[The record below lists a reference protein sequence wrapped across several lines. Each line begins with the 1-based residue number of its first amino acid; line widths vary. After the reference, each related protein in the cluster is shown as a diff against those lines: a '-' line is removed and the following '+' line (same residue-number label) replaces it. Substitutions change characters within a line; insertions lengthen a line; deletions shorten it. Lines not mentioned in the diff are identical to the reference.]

1 MKKLFLAVVAMMV
14 SAATFA
20 QNEVG
25 QLTIQPKVGV
35 NIANITDSDGADPR
49 IGLAAGAE
57 FEYGLTDNIG
67 LSAGVLYSMQGF
79 KTTEE
84 GVDCTLKLD
93 YLNVPILANFYVAKG
108 FAVKLGV
115 QPGFKL
121 SSKAKVKV
129 SGASVEVDA
138 NDIEGVNVKSI
149 DLSIPVGV
157 SYQYQNIVFDA
168 RYNWGVTKIVDDADS
183 KHSVFQITVGY
194 KFSL

>member
-14 SAATFA
+14 SATTFA

-35 NIANITDSDGADPR
+35 NIANITDADDADPR

-67 LSAGVLYSMQGF
+67 LSAGVLYSMQGA
-79 KTTEE
+79 KATED
-84 GVDCTLKLD
+84 GADCTLKLD

-121 SSKAKVKV
+121 SSKAKFKG
-129 SGASVEVDA
+129 SGGSKEVEVED
-138 NDIEGVNVKSI
+138 GVKSV
-149 DLSIPVGV
+149 DLSIPVGL

-168 RYNWGVTKIVDDADS
+168 RYNWGVTKIVDDVDS

>member
-14 SAATFA
+14 SATTFA

-35 NIANITDSDGADPR
+35 NIANITDADDADPR

-67 LSAGVLYSMQGF
+67 LSAGVLYSMQGV
-79 KTTEE
+79 KTTIIDD
-84 GVDCTLKLD
+84 DCTWKLD
-93 YLNVPILANFYVAKG
+93 FLNVPILANFYVAKG

-121 SSKAKVKV
+121 SSKAKFKG
-129 SGASVEVDA
+129 SGGSKEVEVED
-138 NDIEGVNVKSI
+138 GVKSV
-149 DLSIPVGV
+149 DLSIPVGL

-168 RYNWGVTKIVDDADS
+168 RYNWGATNIVEDSDS

>member
-35 NIANITDSDGADPR
+35 NIANITDAVGADPR

-67 LSAGVLYSMQGF
+67 LSAGVLYSMQGA
-79 KTTEE
+79 KASEE
-84 GVDCTLKLD
+84 SVDYTLKLD

-108 FAVKLGV
+108 LALKLGV

-121 SSKAKVKV
+121 SSKVKGEA
-129 SGASVEVDA
+129 SGVTAELEVED
-138 NDIEGVNVKSI
+138 GVKSI
-149 DLSIPVGV
+149 DLSIPVGL

-168 RYNWGVTKIVDDADS
+168 RYNWGVTKIIDDADS
-183 KHSVFQITVGY
+183 KNSVFQITVGY

>member
-35 NIANITDSDGADPR
+35 NIANITDADDADPR

-67 LSAGVLYSMQGF
+67 LSAGVLYSMQGV
-79 KTTEE
+79 KTTIIDD
-84 GVDCTLKLD
+84 DCTWKLD
-93 YLNVPILANFYVAKG
+93 FLNVPILANFYVAKG

-121 SSKAKVKV
+121 SSKAKFKG
-129 SGASVEVDA
+129 SGGSKEVEVED
-138 NDIEGVNVKSI
+138 GVKSV
-149 DLSIPVGV
+149 DLSIPVGL

-168 RYNWGVTKIVDDADS
+168 RYNWGVTKIIDGVDS

>member
-14 SAATFA
+14 SATTFA

-35 NIANITDSDGADPR
+35 NIANITDSDDADPR

-57 FEYGLTDNIG
+57 FEYGITDNIG
-67 LSAGVLYSMQGF
+67 LSAGVLYSMQGA
-79 KTTEE
+79 KATED
-84 GVDCTLKLD
+84 GADCTLKLD

-121 SSKAKVKV
+121 SSKAKFKG
-129 SGASVEVDA
+129 SGASEEVEVED
-138 NDIEGVNVKSI
+138 GVKSV
-149 DLSIPVGV
+149 DLSIPVGL

-168 RYNWGVTKIVDDADS
+168 RYNWGVTKIVEDSDS

>member
-14 SAATFA
+14 SATTFA

-35 NIANITDSDGADPR
+35 NIANITDADGADPR

-67 LSAGVLYSMQGF
+67 LSAGVLYSMQGV
-79 KTTEE
+79 KTTI
-84 GVDCTLKLD
+84 VDADCTLKLD

-121 SSKAKVKV
+121 SSKAKVKG
-129 SGASVEVDA
+129 SGASKEVDV
-138 NDIEGVNVKSI
+138 DGIKSV
-149 DLSIPVGV
+149 DLSIPVGL

>member
-1 MKKLFLAVVAMMV
+1 MKKLFLAVIAMMV

-20 QNEVG
+20 QNEAG
-25 QLTIQPKVGV
+25 QITIQPKVGV
-35 NIANITDSDGADPR
+35 NIANITDAVGADPR

-67 LSAGVLYSMQGF
+67 LSAGVLYSMQGA
-79 KTTEE
+79 KASEE
-84 GVDCTLKLD
+84 SVDYTLKLD

-108 FAVKLGV
+108 LALKLGV

-121 SSKAKVKV
+121 SSKVKGEA
-129 SGASVEVDA
+129 SGVTAELEVED
-138 NDIEGVNVKSI
+138 GVKSI
-149 DLSIPVGV
+149 DLSIPVGL

-168 RYNWGVTKIVDDADS
+168 RYNWGVTKIIDDADS
-183 KHSVFQITVGY
+183 KNSVFQITVGY

>member
-1 MKKLFLAVVAMMV
+1 MKKLFLAVVAMMI

-35 NIANITDSDGADPR
+35 NIANITDADDADPR

-67 LSAGVLYSMQGF
+67 LSAGVLYSMQGV
-79 KTTEE
+79 KTTIIDD
-84 GVDCTLKLD
+84 DCTWKLD
-93 YLNVPILANFYVAKG
+93 FLNVPILANFYVAKG

-121 SSKAKVKV
+121 SSKAKFKG
-129 SGASVEVDA
+129 SGGSKEVDV
-138 NDIEGVNVKSI
+138 DGFKSV
-149 DLSIPVGV
+149 DLSIPVGL

>member
-35 NIANITDSDGADPR
+35 NIANITDADDADPR

-57 FEYGLTDNIG
+57 FEYGITDNIG
-67 LSAGVLYSMQGF
+67 LSAGVLYSMQGA
-79 KTTEE
+79 KTTED
-84 GVDCTLKLD
+84 GADCTLKLD

-121 SSKAKVKV
+121 SSKAKFKG
-129 SGASVEVDA
+129 SGGSKEVEVED
-138 NDIEGVNVKSI
+138 GVKSV
-149 DLSIPVGV
+149 DLSIPVGL

-168 RYNWGVTKIVDDADS
+168 RYNWGVTKIVDDVDS

>member
-1 MKKLFLAVVAMMV
+1 MKKLFLAVVAMMI

-35 NIANITDSDGADPR
+35 NIANITDVNDADPR

-67 LSAGVLYSMQGF
+67 LSAGVLYSMQGV
-79 KTTEE
+79 KTTIIDD
-84 GVDCTLKLD
+84 DCTWKLD
-93 YLNVPILANFYVAKG
+93 FLNVPILANFYVAKG

-121 SSKAKVKV
+121 SSKAKFKG
-129 SGASVEVDA
+129 SGGSKEVEVED
-138 NDIEGVNVKSI
+138 GVKSV
-149 DLSIPVGV
+149 DLSIPVGL

-168 RYNWGVTKIVDDADS
+168 RYNWGVTKIIDDVDS

>member
-35 NIANITDSDGADPR
+35 NIANITDAVGADPR

-57 FEYGLTDNIG
+57 FEYGITDNIG
-67 LSAGVLYSMQGF
+67 LSAGVLYSMQGA
-79 KTTEE
+79 KASEE
-84 GVDCTLKLD
+84 SVDYTLKLD

-108 FAVKLGV
+108 LALKLGV

-121 SSKAKVKV
+121 SSKVKGEA
-129 SGASVEVDA
+129 SGVTAELEVED
-138 NDIEGVNVKSI
+138 GVKSI
-149 DLSIPVGV
+149 DLSIPVGL

-168 RYNWGVTKIVDDADS
+168 RYNWGVTKIIDDADS
-183 KHSVFQITVGY
+183 KNSVFQITVGY

>member
-1 MKKLFLAVVAMMV
+1 MKKLFLAVVAMMI

-35 NIANITDSDGADPR
+35 NIANITDVNDADPR

-67 LSAGVLYSMQGF
+67 LSAGVLYSMQGV
-79 KTTEE
+79 KTII
-84 GVDCTLKLD
+84 VDDDCTSKLD

-121 SSKAKVKV
+121 SSKAKFKG
-129 SGASVEVDA
+129 SGGSKEVEVED
-138 NDIEGVNVKSI
+138 GVKSV
-149 DLSIPVGV
+149 DLSIPVGL

-168 RYNWGVTKIVDDADS
+168 RYNWGVTKIVDDVDS

>member
-35 NIANITDSDGADPR
+35 NIANITDADDADPR

-67 LSAGVLYSMQGF
+67 LSAGVLYSMQGV
-79 KTTEE
+79 KTTIIDD
-84 GVDCTLKLD
+84 DCTWKLD
-93 YLNVPILANFYVAKG
+93 FLNVPILANFYVAKG

-121 SSKAKVKV
+121 SSKAKFKG
-129 SGASVEVDA
+129 SGGSKEVEVED
-138 NDIEGVNVKSI
+138 GVKSV
-149 DLSIPVGV
+149 DLSIPVGL

>member
-35 NIANITDSDGADPR
+35 NIANITDADDADPR

-67 LSAGVLYSMQGF
+67 LSAGVLYSMQGA
-79 KTTEE
+79 KTTED
-84 GVDCTLKLD
+84 GADCTLKLD

-121 SSKAKVKV
+121 SSKAKAKV
-129 SGASVEVDA
+129 FGASAELDVDG
-138 NDIEGVNVKSI
+138 IKSV

-168 RYNWGVTKIVDDADS
+168 RYNWGVTKIVEDSDS

>member
-1 MKKLFLAVVAMMV
+1 MKKFFLAVVAMMV
-14 SAATFA
+14 SATTFA

-35 NIANITDSDGADPR
+35 NIANITDADDADPR

-57 FEYGLTDNIG
+57 FEYGITDNIG
-67 LSAGVLYSMQGF
+67 LSAGVLYSMQGA
-79 KTTEE
+79 KTTED
-84 GVDCTLKLD
+84 GADCTLKLD

-121 SSKAKVKV
+121 SSKAKAKG
-129 SGASVEVDA
+129 SGASVELDVDG
-138 NDIEGVNVKSI
+138 IKSV

-168 RYNWGVTKIVDDADS
+168 RYNWGVTKIVEDSDS

>member
-1 MKKLFLAVVAMMV
+1 MKKLFLAVVAMMI
-14 SAATFA
+14 SATTFA

-35 NIANITDSDGADPR
+35 NIANITDVDDADPR

-67 LSAGVLYSMQGF
+67 LSAGVLYSMQGV
-79 KTTEE
+79 KASEE
-84 GVDCTLKLD
+84 SVDCTLKLD

-121 SSKAKVKV
+121 SSKAEFKG
-129 SGASVEVDA
+129 SGGSKEVDV
-138 NDIEGVNVKSI
+138 DGFKSV
-149 DLSIPVGV
+149 DLSIPVGL

-168 RYNWGVTKIVDDADS
+168 RYNWGVTNLVEDSDS

>member
-35 NIANITDSDGADPR
+35 NIANITDADDADPR

-67 LSAGVLYSMQGF
+67 LSAGVLYSMQGV
-79 KTTEE
+79 KTTIIDD
-84 GVDCTLKLD
+84 DCTWKLD
-93 YLNVPILANFYVAKG
+93 FLNVPILANFYVAKG

-121 SSKAKVKV
+121 SSKAKAKG
-129 SGASVEVDA
+129 SGASVELDVDG
-138 NDIEGVNVKSI
+138 IKSV

>member
-1 MKKLFLAVVAMMV
+1 MKKLFLAVVAMMI

-35 NIANITDSDGADPR
+35 NIANITDADDADPR

-67 LSAGVLYSMQGF
+67 LSAGVLYSMQGV
-79 KTTEE
+79 KTII
-84 GVDCTLKLD
+84 VDDDCTSKLD

-121 SSKAKVKV
+121 SSKAKFKG
-129 SGASVEVDA
+129 SGGSKEVEVED
-138 NDIEGVNVKSI
+138 GVKSV
-149 DLSIPVGV
+149 DLSIPVGL

>member
-1 MKKLFLAVVAMMV
+1 M
-14 SAATFA
+14 SR
-20 QNEVG
+20 QNRR
-25 QLTIQPKVGV
+25 I
-35 NIANITDSDGADPR
+35 ITDADDADPR

-67 LSAGVLYSMQGF
+67 LSAGVLYSMQGV
-79 KTTEE
+79 KTII
-84 GVDCTLKLD
+84 VDDDCTSKLD
-93 YLNVPILANFYVAKG
+93 YLNVPILVNFYVAKG

-121 SSKAKVKV
+121 SSKAKFKG
-129 SGASVEVDA
+129 SGGSKEVDV
-138 NDIEGVNVKSI
+138 DGFKSV

-168 RYNWGVTKIVDDADS
+168 RYNWGVTNIVEDSDS

>member
-14 SAATFA
+14 SATTFA

-35 NIANITDSDGADPR
+35 NIANITDADDADPR

-67 LSAGVLYSMQGF
+67 LSAGVLYSMQGV
-79 KTTEE
+79 KTTIIDD
-84 GVDCTLKLD
+84 DCTWKLD
-93 YLNVPILANFYVAKG
+93 FLNVPILANFYVAKG

-121 SSKAKVKV
+121 SSKAKFKG
-129 SGASVEVDA
+129 SGGSKEVEVED
-138 NDIEGVNVKSI
+138 GVKSV
-149 DLSIPVGV
+149 DLSIPVGL

>member
-14 SAATFA
+14 SVATFA

-35 NIANITDSDGADPR
+35 NIANITDADDADPR

-67 LSAGVLYSMQGF
+67 LSAGVLYSMQGA
-79 KTTEE
+79 KATED
-84 GVDCTLKLD
+84 GADCTLKLD

-129 SGASVEVDA
+129 SGTSVEVDA
-138 NDIEGVNVKSI
+138 NDIDGVNIKSI

-168 RYNWGVTKIVDDADS
+168 RYNWGVTKIIEDSDS

>member
-1 MKKLFLAVVAMMV
+1 MKKLFLAVVAMMI

-35 NIANITDSDGADPR
+35 NIANITDVDDADPR

-67 LSAGVLYSMQGF
+67 LSAGVLYSMQGV
-79 KTTEE
+79 KTIIV
-84 GVDCTLKLD
+84 GDDCTSKLD

-121 SSKAKVKV
+121 SSKAKFKG
-129 SGASVEVDA
+129 SGGSKEVDV
-138 NDIEGVNVKSI
+138 DGFKSV

-168 RYNWGVTKIVDDADS
+168 RYNWGVTNIVEDSDS

>member
-14 SAATFA
+14 SATTFA

-35 NIANITDSDGADPR
+35 NIANITDADDADPR

-67 LSAGVLYSMQGF
+67 LSAGVLYSMQGV
-79 KTTEE
+79 KTTIIDD
-84 GVDCTLKLD
+84 DCTLKLD

-121 SSKAKVKV
+121 SSKAKFKE
-129 SGASVEVDA
+129 SGASKEVDV
-138 NDIEGVNVKSI
+138 DGVKSV
-149 DLSIPVGV
+149 DLSIPVGL

>member
-35 NIANITDSDGADPR
+35 NIANITDVNDADPR

-67 LSAGVLYSMQGF
+67 LSAGVLYSMQGV
-79 KTTEE
+79 KTTI
-84 GVDCTLKLD
+84 VDADCTLKLD

-121 SSKAKVKV
+121 SSKAKFKE
-129 SGASVEVDA
+129 SGASKEVDV
-138 NDIEGVNVKSI
+138 DGVKSV
-149 DLSIPVGV
+149 DLSIPVGL

>member
-35 NIANITDSDGADPR
+35 NIANITDADDADPR

-67 LSAGVLYSMQGF
+67 LSAGVLYSMQGA
-79 KTTEE
+79 KTTEDN
-84 GVDCTLKLD
+84 VDCTLKLD
-93 YLNVPILANFYVAKG
+93 YLNIPILANFYVAKG

-121 SSKAKVKV
+121 SSKAKAKG
-129 SGASVEVDA
+129 SGASVELDVDG
-138 NDIEGVNVKSI
+138 IKSV

-168 RYNWGVTKIVDDADS
+168 RYNWGVTKIIDDADS

>member
-35 NIANITDSDGADPR
+35 NIANITDADDADPR

-67 LSAGVLYSMQGF
+67 LSAGVLYSMQGV
-79 KTTEE
+79 KTTIIDD
-84 GVDCTLKLD
+84 DCTWKLD
-93 YLNVPILANFYVAKG
+93 FLNVPILANFYVAKG

-121 SSKAKVKV
+121 SSKAKFKG
-129 SGASVEVDA
+129 SGGSKEVEVED
-138 NDIEGVNVKSI
+138 GVKSV
-149 DLSIPVGV
+149 DLSIPVGL
-157 SYQYQNIVFDA
+157 SYQYQNVVFDA
-168 RYNWGVTKIVDDADS
+168 RYNWGVTKIIEDSDS

>member
-14 SAATFA
+14 SATTFA

-35 NIANITDSDGADPR
+35 NIANITDVDDADPR

-67 LSAGVLYSMQGF
+67 LSAGVLYSMQGV
-79 KTTEE
+79 KTTI
-84 GVDCTLKLD
+84 VDADCTLKLD

-121 SSKAKVKV
+121 SSKAKAKG
-129 SGASVEVDA
+129 SGASKEVDV
-138 NDIEGVNVKSI
+138 DGIKSV
-149 DLSIPVGV
+149 DLSIPVGL

>member
-14 SAATFA
+14 SATTFA

-35 NIANITDSDGADPR
+35 NIANITDADDADPR

-67 LSAGVLYSMQGF
+67 LSAGVLYSMQGV
-79 KTTEE
+79 KTII
-84 GVDCTLKLD
+84 VDDDCTSKLD

-108 FAVKLGV
+108 LALKLGV

-121 SSKAKVKV
+121 SSKAKFKEP
-129 SGASVEVDA
+129 GASKEVDV
-138 NDIEGVNVKSI
+138 DGVKSV
-149 DLSIPVGV
+149 DLSIPVGL

>member
-35 NIANITDSDGADPR
+35 NIANITDADDADPR

-84 GVDCTLKLD
+84 SVDCTLKLD

-121 SSKAKVKV
+121 SSKAKVKG
-129 SGASVEVDA
+129 SGTSVEVDA
-138 NDIEGVNVKSI
+138 NDIEGINIKSI
-149 DLSIPVGV
+149 DLSIPVGL

>member
-20 QNEVG
+20 QNEAG
-25 QLTIQPKVGV
+25 QITIQPKVGV
-35 NIANITDSDGADPR
+35 NIANITEADDADPR

-67 LSAGVLYSMQGF
+67 LSAGVLYSMQGA

-121 SSKAKVKV
+121 SSKAKAKG
-129 SGASVEVDA
+129 SGASVELDVDG
-138 NDIEGVNVKSI
+138 IKSV

-168 RYNWGVTKIVDDADS
+168 RYNWGVTKIIDDADT

>member
-35 NIANITDSDGADPR
+35 NIANITDADDADPR

-57 FEYGLTDNIG
+57 FEYGITDNIG
-67 LSAGVLYSMQGF
+67 LSAGVLYSMQGA
-79 KTTEE
+79 KTTED
-84 GVDCTLKLD
+84 GADCTLKLD

-121 SSKAKVKV
+121 SSKAKAKG
-129 SGASVEVDA
+129 SGASVELDVDG
-138 NDIEGVNVKSI
+138 IKSV

-168 RYNWGVTKIVDDADS
+168 RYNWGVTKIVDDVDS

>member
-35 NIANITDSDGADPR
+35 NIANITDADDADPR

-121 SSKAKVKV
+121 SSKAKFKG
-129 SGASVEVDA
+129 SGGSKEVEVED
-138 NDIEGVNVKSI
+138 GVKSV
-149 DLSIPVGV
+149 DLSIPVGL

-168 RYNWGVTKIVDDADS
+168 RYNWGVTNIVEDSDS

>member
-1 MKKLFLAVVAMMV
+1 MKKLFLAVVAMMI
-14 SAATFA
+14 SAAAFA

-35 NIANITDSDGADPR
+35 NIANITDVDDADPR

-67 LSAGVLYSMQGF
+67 LSAGVLYSMQGV
-79 KTTEE
+79 KTTIIDD
-84 GVDCTLKLD
+84 DCTWKLD
-93 YLNVPILANFYVAKG
+93 FLNVPILANFYVAKG

-121 SSKAKVKV
+121 SSKAEFKG
-129 SGASVEVDA
+129 SGGSKEVDV
-138 NDIEGVNVKSI
+138 DGFKSV

-168 RYNWGVTKIVDDADS
+168 RYNWGVTNIVEDSDS

>member
-1 MKKLFLAVVAMMV
+1 MKKLFLAVVAMMI

-35 NIANITDSDGADPR
+35 NIANITDADDADPR

-79 KTTEE
+79 KTTED

-121 SSKAKVKV
+121 SSKAKFKG
-129 SGASVEVDA
+129 SGGSKEVEVED
-138 NDIEGVNVKSI
+138 GVKSV
-149 DLSIPVGV
+149 DLSIPVGL

>member
-14 SAATFA
+14 SATTFA

-35 NIANITDSDGADPR
+35 NIANITDSDDADPR

-57 FEYGLTDNIG
+57 FEYGITDNIG
-67 LSAGVLYSMQGF
+67 LSAGVLYSMQGA
-79 KTTEE
+79 KATED
-84 GVDCTLKLD
+84 GADCTLKLD

-121 SSKAKVKV
+121 SSKAKFKG
-129 SGASVEVDA
+129 SGGSKEVEVED
-138 NDIEGVNVKSI
+138 GVKSV
-149 DLSIPVGV
+149 DLSIPVGL

>member
-35 NIANITDSDGADPR
+35 NIANITDADDADPR

-67 LSAGVLYSMQGF
+67 LSAGVLYSMQGV
-79 KTTEE
+79 KTTI
-84 GVDCTLKLD
+84 VDDDCTWKLD
-93 YLNVPILANFYVAKG
+93 FLNVPILANFYVAKG

-121 SSKAKVKV
+121 SSKAKFKG
-129 SGASVEVDA
+129 SGGSKEVEVED
-138 NDIEGVNVKSI
+138 GVKSV
-149 DLSIPVGV
+149 DLSIPVGL

-168 RYNWGVTKIVDDADS
+168 RYNWGVTKIVDDVDS

>member
-1 MKKLFLAVVAMMV
+1 MKKLFLAVVAMMI
-14 SAATFA
+14 SATTFA

-35 NIANITDSDGADPR
+35 NIANITDVDDADPR

-121 SSKAKVKV
+121 SSKAEFKG
-129 SGASVEVDA
+129 SGGSKEVDV
-138 NDIEGVNVKSI
+138 DGFKSV

-168 RYNWGVTKIVDDADS
+168 RYNWGVTNIVEDSDS

>member
-20 QNEVG
+20 QNEAG
-25 QLTIQPKVGV
+25 QITIQPKVGV
-35 NIANITDSDGADPR
+35 NIANITEADDADPR

-67 LSAGVLYSMQGF
+67 LSAGVLYSMQGA

-121 SSKAKVKV
+121 SSKAKAKG
-129 SGASVEVDA
+129 SGASVELDVDG
-138 NDIEGVNVKSI
+138 IKSV

-168 RYNWGVTKIVDDADS
+168 RYNWGVTKIIDDADS

>member
-1 MKKLFLAVVAMMV
+1 MKKLFLAVVAMMI

-35 NIANITDSDGADPR
+35 NIANITDADDADPR

-67 LSAGVLYSMQGF
+67 LSAGVLYSMQGV
-79 KTTEE
+79 KTTIIDD
-84 GVDCTLKLD
+84 DCTWKLD
-93 YLNVPILANFYVAKG
+93 FLNVPILANFYVAKG

-121 SSKAKVKV
+121 SSKAKFKG
-129 SGASVEVDA
+129 SGGSKEVEVED
-138 NDIEGVNVKSI
+138 GVKSV
-149 DLSIPVGV
+149 DLSIPVGL

-168 RYNWGVTKIVDDADS
+168 RYNWGVTKIIDDVDS

>member
-35 NIANITDSDGADPR
+35 NIANITDADDADPR

-67 LSAGVLYSMQGF
+67 LSAGVLYSMQGV
-79 KTTEE
+79 KTTIIDD
-84 GVDCTLKLD
+84 DCTWKLD
-93 YLNVPILANFYVAKG
+93 FLNVPILANFYVAKG

-121 SSKAKVKV
+121 SSKAKFKG
-129 SGASVEVDA
+129 SGGSKEVEVED
-138 NDIEGVNVKSI
+138 GVKSV
-149 DLSIPVGV
+149 DLSIPVGL

-168 RYNWGVTKIVDDADS
+168 RYNWGVTKIVDDVDS